1 MMSQVERQLLE
12 ETRDGVKD
20 IAVRLARIE
29 ERDGTRSKH
38 IDGLE
43 ARVSVLEEKV
53 TRLTVIASVGGGLVG
68 ALLGAGLKALS
79 R

>member
-12 ETRDGVKD
+12 ETRDGVHD

-29 ERDGTRSKH
+29 EQVKTRSKH

-43 ARVSVLEEKV
+43 VRVRALEERV
-53 TRLTVIASVGGGLVG
+53 TRLTAIASVGGGLVG
-68 ALLGAGLKALS
+68 ALLGAGFKALAS
-79 R
+79 